1 MKNNLN
7 NPKEIF
13 LKTFKEYSKED
24 LIKGIMFNQKE
35 IKNQDFETKK
45 MLLKISSRLNVLV
58 FIAIICILIMLLF
71 N

>member
-58 FIAIICILIMLLF
+58 FIVIICILIMLLF

>member
-24 LIKGIMFNQKE
+24 LIKEIMFNQKE

>member
-1 MKNNLN
+1 MAN
-7 NPKEIF
+7 ISF

-24 LIKGIMFNQKE
+24 LIKEIMFNQKE
-35 IKNQDFETKK
+35 IKSQDFETKK

>member
-24 LIKGIMFNQKE
+24 LIKEIMFNQKE
-35 IKNQDFETKK
+35 IKSQDFETKK